1 MAEIS
6 TITSGGVKYDLCDK
20 KARAEIEELKNTGTS
35 NSKKIVFEGNVD
47 QYNNS
52 IASVDVAK
60 VFGNKNFK
68 VKAEVCPAVNSVHVY
83 IEQGVEEGSEHP
95 SHSSWDVTEYVCDPS
110 AGENQVSSIFFSVF
124 KSQQTYKEIGVYD
137 GNYTY
142 ATPEIMVRCSDN
154 SDSGLTAHVRLEF
167 EEI

>member
-6 TITSGGVKYDLCDK
+6 TITSGGIKYDLCDK

-35 NSKKIVFEGNVD
+35 NSKKIVFEGNVE

-83 IEQGVEEGSEHP
+83 IEQGVESGSEHP
-95 SHSSWDVTEYVCDPS
+95 SHSSWDVTESVCHPS
-110 AGENQVSSIFFSVF
+110 AGENHVSSIFFSTF
-124 KSQQTYKEIGVYD
+124 KSQQTYKEIGFDD
-137 GNYTY
+137 GNHTY
-142 ATPEIMVRCSDN
+142 ATPEIMVQCLDD
-154 SDSGLTAHVRLEF
+154 SDSELTAHVRLEF
-167 EEI
+167 EEA

>member
-6 TITSGGVKYDLCDK
+6 TITSGGIKYDLCDK

-35 NSKKIVFEGNVD
+35 NSKKIVFEGNVE

-68 VKAEVCPAVNSVHVY
+68 VKAEVCPAVNSISVY
-83 IEQGVEEGSEHP
+83 IEQGVESGSEHP
-95 SHSSWDVTEYVCDPS
+95 SHSSWDVTESVCHPS
-110 AGENQVSSIFFSVF
+110 AGENHVSSIFFSAF

-137 GNYTY
+137 GNYTF
-142 ATPEIMVRCSDN
+142 AVPEIMVQCLDDSN
-154 SDSGLTAHVRLEF
+154 SELTAHVRLEF
-167 EEI
+167 EEA

>member
-6 TITSGGVKYDLCDK
+6 TITSGGIKYDLCDK
-20 KARAEIEELKNTGTS
+20 KARAEIKELKNTGTS

-68 VKAEVCPAVNSVHVY
+68 VKAEVCPAVNSIHVY
-83 IEQGVEEGSEHP
+83 IEQGVELGSEHP
-95 SHSSWDVTEYVCDPS
+95 SHSSWDVTESVCDPS
-110 AGENQVSSIFFSVF
+110 AGENHVSSIFFSAF
-124 KSQQTYKEIGVYD
+124 KSKQTYKEIGVDD
-137 GNYTY
+137 GYYTY
-142 ATPEIMVRCSDN
+142 ATPEIMVQCSDDSN
-154 SDSGLTAHVRLEF
+154 SGLTAHVRLEF

>member
-1 MAEIS
+1 MAEVS

-68 VKAEVCPAVNSVHVY
+68 VKAEVCPAVNSIHVY
-83 IEQGVEEGSEHP
+83 IEQGIELDGESP
-95 SHSSWDVTEYVCDPS
+95 SHSSWDVTESVCDPS
-110 AGENQVSSIFFSVF
+110 AGENHVSSIFFSAF
-124 KSQQTYKEIGVYD
+124 KSKQTYKEIGVND
-137 GNYTY
+137 GDYTY
-142 ATPEIMVRCSDN
+142 VTPEIMVQCSDDSN
-154 SDSGLTAHVRLEF
+154 SGLTAHVRLEF